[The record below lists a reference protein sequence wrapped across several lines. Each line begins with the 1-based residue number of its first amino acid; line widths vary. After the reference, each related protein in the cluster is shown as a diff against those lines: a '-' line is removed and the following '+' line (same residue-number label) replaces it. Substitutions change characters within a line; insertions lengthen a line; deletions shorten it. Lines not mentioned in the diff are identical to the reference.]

1 MKWLGALYFAATT
14 AQAAGM
20 IELSYVDQDRGD
32 APYPT
37 RILITPDFLR
47 MDGGESGGDFV
58 LLDRKRQQVVNVMR
72 ASGTALVF
80 RRAELPSRPLG
91 WKASQRVTRAT
102 EGNRVRVSVK
112 GVECSDT
119 TTAKGL
125 HPDAV
130 RALTE
135 LKTVLAERQYAT
147 WKVTPSD
154 LQYDCDLANQVWE
167 FKTPLKYGLPVSERD
182 FGGRTR
188 RLQTHRIVPAK
199 PELFK
204 LPADVSLRDAP
215 DL

>member
-1 MKWLGALYFAATT
+1 MKWLGVLYFFAATT
-14 AQAAGM
+14 AQAADM
-20 IELSYVDQDRGD
+20 VELNYVDQDSGD
-32 APYPT
+32 APYLT

-47 MDGGESGGDFV
+47 MDGGEAGGDFV

-72 ASGTALVF
+72 ASRTALVF
-80 RRAELPSRPLG
+80 RRAELPRPFG
-91 WKASQRVTRAT
+91 WKASRRVTRTT

-135 LKTVLAERQYAT
+135 LKTVLAARQYAT

-154 LQYDCDLANQVWE
+154 LRYDCDLANQVWE
-167 FKTPLKYGLPVSERD
+167 FKTPLQYGLPVSERD
-182 FGGRTR
+182 FSGRTR
-188 RLQTHRIVPAK
+188 RLKTHRIVPAE